1 MMINKYLVP
10 SNNFSPTFQHSTVP
24 FSRFLTNSTLSQV
37 SSLTRTQEMHACK
50 YKLSTLTRIY
60 DPGIVSN
67 NTILITI
74 RIKQNPTLLFFH
86 FLSDVTPKDWIE
98 LIPYRIQLETFLQIH
113 YLACIS
119 SCSWVQCIDV
129 QCLFELSPFP
139 VVLLV
144 QKMIFSQLISWS

>member
-1 MMINKYLVP
+1 MMMINKYLVP

-74 RIKQNPTLLFFH
+74 RMKQNPTELSFH
-86 FLSDVTPKDWIE
+86 SLSDVTPKD
-98 LIPYRIQLETFLQIH
+98 
-113 YLACIS
+113 
-119 SCSWVQCIDV
+119 
-129 QCLFELSPFP
+129 
-139 VVLLV
+139 
-144 QKMIFSQLISWS
+144 

>member
-1 MMINKYLVP
+1 MINKYLVP
-10 SNNFSPTFQHSTVP
+10 SNNFSNVSALNGA

-74 RIKQNPTLLFFH
+74 RMKQNPTELSFH
-86 FLSDVTPKDWIE
+86 FLSDVTPKD
-98 LIPYRIQLETFLQIH
+98 
-113 YLACIS
+113 
-119 SCSWVQCIDV
+119 
-129 QCLFELSPFP
+129 
-139 VVLLV
+139 
-144 QKMIFSQLISWS
+144 